1 MAEALNVKLST
12 LVSGVETPINPAT
25 TAAQVSFGE
34 SNVDAELKALRALA
48 SGKGTMSVVDD
59 IPARDG
65 LSPSEGDSCWVKDAT
80 ADDTVTKGAAL
91 YIYADGQWV
100 KMAEAESMD
109 VVIQWASIQGKPT
122 ASTTTIDA
130 AAKFVADL
138 TRSAE
143 EINALENYVHPD
155 SDVTPG
161 VYRSVTVDQ
170 QGHVTGGSNPTI
182 AVAEG
187 GTGATT
193 AEEAVTNL
201 GFTESAADIS
211 AAVDEAAKVDCA
223 VLGAED
229 EVPETLREGGLII
242 RKTA

>member
-12 LVSGVETPINPAT
+12 LVSGIETPINPAT

-48 SGKGTMSVVDD
+48 AGKGTMSVVDD
-59 IPARDG
+59 IAARDG
-65 LSPSEGDSCWVKDAT
+65 LSPAEGDSCWVKDAT
-80 ADDTVTKGAAL
+80 ADDTVTSGAAL
-91 YIYADGQWV
+91 YIYADSQWV

-109 VVIQWASIQGKPT
+109 VIVQWAQGKPT
-122 ASTTTIDA
+122 SEVTAIDA
-130 AAKFVADL
+130 AAQFVAAL
-138 TRSAE
+138 THSAE

-155 SDVTPG
+155 SAVSPG
-161 VYRSVTVDQ
+161 TYRSVTVDQ
-170 QGHVTGGSNPTI
+170 QGHVTGGTNPPTAI
-182 AVAEG
+182 EEG

>member
-25 TAAQVSFGE
+25 TAAQVSFGD
-34 SNVDAELKALRALA
+34 SNVDAELKALRSLA
-48 SGKGTMSVVDD
+48 AGKGTMSVVDD
-59 IPARDG
+59 IAARDG
-65 LSPSEGDSCWVKDAT
+65 LSPAEGDSCWVKDAT
-80 ADDTVTKGAAL
+80 ADDTVTSGAAL
-91 YIYADGQWV
+91 YIYADSQWV

-109 VVIQWASIQGKPT
+109 VIVQWASIQGKPT
-122 ASTTTIDA
+122 ASTTSIDA
-130 AAKFVADL
+130 AAQFVAAL

-155 SDVTPG
+155 SAVSPG
-161 VYRSVTVDQ
+161 TYRSVTVDQ
-170 QGHVTGGSNPTI
+170 QGHVTGGTNPTTAI
-182 AVAEG
+182 AEG

>member
-25 TAAQVSFGE
+25 TAAQVSFGD
-34 SNVDAELKALRALA
+34 SNVDAELKALRSLA
-48 SGKGTMSVVDD
+48 AGKGTMSVVDD
-59 IPARDG
+59 IAARDG
-65 LSPSEGDSCWVKDAT
+65 LSPAEGDSCWVQDAT
-80 ADDTVTKGAAL
+80 ADDTVTSGAAL
-91 YIYADGQWV
+91 YIYADSQWV

-109 VVIQWASIQGKPT
+109 VIVQWAQGKPT
-122 ASTTTIDA
+122 SEVTAIDA
-130 AAKFVADL
+130 AAQFVAAL
-138 TRSAE
+138 THSAE

-155 SDVTPG
+155 SAVSPG
-161 VYRSVTVDQ
+161 TYRSVTVDQ
-170 QGHVTGGSNPTI
+170 QGHVTGGTNPPTAI
-182 AVAEG
+182 EEG

-229 EVPETLREGGLII
+229 EVPATLREGGLII
-242 RKTA
+242 RKTV

>member
-12 LVSGVETPINPAT
+12 LVSGIETPINPAT

-59 IPARDG
+59 IAARDE
-65 LSPSEGDSCWVKDAT
+65 LSPAEGDSCWVKDAT
-80 ADDTVTKGAAL
+80 ADDTVTQGAAL
-91 YIYADGQWV
+91 YIYADNQWV

-109 VVIQWASIQGKPT
+109 VIVQWAGIQGKPM
-122 ASTTTIDA
+122 ASTTSIDA
-130 AAKFVADL
+130 AAQFVSEL
-138 TRSAE
+138 TVTAQQLNELR
-143 EINALENYVHPD
+143 NYTHPD
-155 SDVTPG
+155 SAVTPDT
-161 VYRSVTVDQ
+161 YRSVTVDQ
-170 QGHVTGGSNPTI
+170 QGHVTAGSNPTI

-187 GTGATT
+187 GTGATD
-193 AEEAVTNL
+193 AAGAVTNL
-201 GFTESAADIS
+201 GFTRTAEEIS
-211 AAVDEAAKVDCA
+211 ASVGEAAKLDCA

>member
-12 LVSGVETPINPAT
+12 LVSGIETPINPAT

-130 AAKFVADL
+130 AAQFVSDL
-138 TRSAE
+138 TVTAQQ
-143 EINALENYVHPD
+143 INELKNYTHPD
-155 SDVTPG
+155 TEVTPG

-170 QGHVTGGSNPTI
+170 QGHVTAGSNPTTSI
-182 AVAEG
+182 AEG
-187 GTGATT
+187 GTGATD
-193 AEEAVTNL
+193 AAGAVTNL
-201 GFTESAADIS
+201 GFTRTADEIS
-211 AAVDEAAKVDCA
+211 ASVGEAAKLDCA